1 MKQSSPPSTVDFPGN
16 PLADFLAQSRRQLA
30 AVVVLPPGYEVGH
43 LVPVLGQPVEQIVL
57 AVDPQRLGRQAQGY
71 HLEVREAGDDTDPWH
86 IAERIDQI
94 F

>member
-1 MKQSSPPSTVDFPGN
+1 MRNNLYICNANPQTKTTLTSPICGSNFGTHYN
-16 PLADFLAQSRRQLA
+16 
-30 AVVVLPPGYEVGH
+30 
-43 LVPVLGQPVEQIVL
+43 
-57 AVDPQRLGRQAQGY
+57 PQRLGRQAQGY